1 MIKMNDKTMNIE
13 IFETG
18 EPAILHL
25 NDLNKWIK
33 KTIEI
38 KITKWDIEMI
48 QISDW
53 YESLE

>member
-53 YESLE
+53 YE